1 MARKLIVEAI
11 GTFFLMFT
19 IGQAVVEP
27 GLGALA
33 PLAIGA
39 ALIGMI
45 YAGGHI
51 SGAHYNPAVT
61 LAIFLRGAATGA
73 ELVGYWIAQVAGAA
87 LAAFSV
93 LYLKAGA
100 QIVAATPNAG
110 PALLAEFLFTFGLV
124 YVILNVATAKGTQ
137 GNSYFGLAIGLTVVA
152 GAYSVGAISGAA
164 FNPAVA
170 IGITLLG
177 LSAPTSIWIFL
188 VADFLGG
195 VAAALVFGALNLGED
210 KPTNATPAEQ
220 AELKPAAST
229 GR

>member
-1 MARKLIVEAI
+1 
-11 GTFFLMFT
+11 MFT

-39 ALIGMI
+39 ALIAMI

-73 ELVGYWIAQVAGAA
+73 EVAGYWLAQVAGAA

-100 QIVAATPNAG
+100 QIVASTPNVG
-110 PALLAEFLFTFGLV
+110 PALLAEFLFTFALV

-152 GAYSVGAISGAA
+152 GAYAVGAISGAA

-170 IGITLLG
+170 IGITILG
-177 LSAPTSIWIFL
+177 LSAPASIWIFL
-188 VADFLGG
+188 VADLLGG
-195 VAAALVFGALNLGED
+195 ILAALVFGALNLGED

-220 AELKPAAST
+220 AELEPAAST